1 MGPQL
6 QGKVHTTYSGT
17 YKFHPLNLSDSFV
30 VQLLSLKLDSYDG
43 LTGQRE
49 NILAVI
55 PQSDNDNRLLY
66 TPPYPVFLDIDNNQ
80 PLSIRNI
87 RARVLRGDLSEVD
100 SEGLCVM
107 TVIITDK

>member
-1 MGPQL
+1 MGPQP
-6 QGKVHTTYSGT
+6 QGKVHTYSGT
-17 YKFHPLNLSDSFV
+17 YQFHPLNLSDSFV

-87 RARVLRGDLSEVD
+87 RARVLRGDLSEVN

-107 TVIITDK
+107 TVILSEK